1 MFKKVTVI
9 LFVLLLLS
17 SCSLKNINLTEPESA
32 SFDSGTDN
40 YPNTDDIITD
50 EYRGVWINY
59 NELSMK
65 SVGGGTAEDFKNKI
79 DTMFENIKAFGLNTV
94 IFQVRPFS
102 DSFCSSEIFPWS
114 SYITGE
120 QGKNPGYDPFLIA
133 TNEAEKYGLKIEAW
147 INPYRVSYK
156 DNFDDLSESNPAKQC
171 YTDNPLTD
179 DLIITGGGIYY
190 NPSSKRAQK
199 IIIDGVREIVKNYN
213 ISAIHMDDYFYPTVD
228 EGIDVD
234 LYTNYRNEGG
244 ELSLDDWRRENVNTF
259 ISGLYSSVKSIK
271 QDVKVVISP
280 AGDIEKNYSMLYA
293 DVLKWCSQGGYADII
308 MPQLYY
314 GFKNSSKP
322 FIKMLN
328 LWSEAV
334 KSGNVKLCVGLAYY
348 KSGKTDDNA
357 GDGINEWCEN
367 GNICSEEIRYSRKK
381 DNYCGFSVYS
391 YSYLFAENKSG
402 NAEMEY
408 LNMKNVL

>member
-1 MFKKVTVI
+1 
-9 LFVLLLLS
+9 
-17 SCSLKNINLTEPESA
+17 
-32 SFDSGTDN
+32 
-40 YPNTDDIITD
+40 
-50 EYRGVWINY
+50 
-59 NELSMK
+59 MK

-156 DNFDDLSESNPAKQC
+156 DNFDDLSESNPAKQW

-179 DLIITGGGIYY
+179 DLIITGSGIYY

-322 FIKMLN
+322 FLKMLN

-334 KSGNVKLCVGLAYY
+334 KSCNVKLCVGLAYY

-367 GNICSEEIRYSRKK
+367 GNICSEEIIYSRRK

-391 YSYLFAENKSG
+391 YSYLFAENKSE
-402 NAEMEY
+402 NAEKEY

>member
-32 SFDSGTDN
+32 SFDSGNDN
-40 YPNTDDIITD
+40 CPNTDDIITD

-156 DNFDDLSESNPAKQC
+156 DNFDDLSELNPAKQW

-179 DLIITGGGIYY
+179 DLIITGSGIYY

-199 IIIDGVREIVKNYN
+199 IIIDGVREIVRNYN

-322 FIKMLN
+322 FLKMLN

-334 KSGNVKLCVGLAYY
+334 KSGNVKLCIGLAYY

-367 GNICSEEIRYSRKK
+367 GNICSEEIRYSRRK

-391 YSYLFAENKSG
+391 YSYLFAENKSEF
-402 NAEMEY
+402 AVKEY
-408 LNMKNVL
+408 LNM

>member
-1 MFKKVTVI
+1 MWV
-9 LFVLLLLS
+9 
-17 SCSLKNINLTEPESA
+17 
-32 SFDSGTDN
+32 
-40 YPNTDDIITD
+40 
-50 EYRGVWINY
+50 NY

-156 DNFDDLSESNPAKQC
+156 DNFDDLSESNPAKQW

-179 DLIITGGGIYY
+179 DLIITGSGIYY

-199 IIIDGVREIVKNYN
+199 IIIDGVREIVRNYN

-244 ELSLDDWRRENVNTF
+244 KLSLDDWRRENVNTF

-322 FIKMLN
+322 FLKMLN

-367 GNICSEEIRYSRKK
+367 GNICSEEIRYSRRK
-381 DNYCGFSVYS
+381 DNYCGFPCTPILI
-391 YSYLFAENKSG
+391 YLRKTSRKMPKRNT
-402 NAEMEY
+402 
-408 LNMKNVL
+408 

>member
-1 MFKKVTVI
+1 MFKKVTAI

-17 SCSLKNINLTEPESA
+17 SCSLKNINLTEHESA
-32 SFDSGTDN
+32 SFDSGNDN
-40 YPNTDDIITD
+40 CPNTDDIIAD

-156 DNFDDLSESNPAKQC
+156 DNFDDLSESNPAKQW

-179 DLIITGGGIYY
+179 DLIITGSGIYY

-228 EGIDVD
+228 EGIDID

-259 ISGLYSSVKSIK
+259 ISGLYSSVKTIK

-322 FIKMLN
+322 FLKMLN

-334 KSGNVKLCVGLAYY
+334 KSGNVKLCIGLAYY
-348 KSGKTDDNA
+348 KSGKRTTMRVT
-357 GDGINEWCEN
+357 E
-367 GNICSEEIRYSRKK
+367 
-381 DNYCGFSVYS
+381 
-391 YSYLFAENKSG
+391 
-402 NAEMEY
+402 
-408 LNMKNVL
+408 

>member
-32 SFDSGTDN
+32 SFDSGNDN
-40 YPNTDDIITD
+40 CPNTDDIIAD

-120 QGKNPGYDPFLIA
+120 QGNNPGYDPFLIA

-156 DNFDDLSESNPAKQC
+156 DNFDDLSELNPAKQW

-179 DLIITGGGIYY
+179 DLIITGSGIYY

-228 EGIDVD
+228 EGIDID

-322 FIKMLN
+322 FLKMLN

-357 GDGINEWCEN
+357 GEGINEWCEN
-367 GNICSEEIRYSRKK
+367 GNICSEEIRYSRRK
-381 DNYCGFSVYS
+381 DSYCGFSVYS
-391 YSYLFAENKSG
+391 YSYLFAEIKSE
-402 NAEMEY
+402 NAEKEY

>member
-32 SFDSGTDN
+32 SFDSGNDN
-40 YPNTDDIITD
+40 CPNTDDIIAD

-147 INPYRVSYK
+147 INPYRISYK
-156 DNFDDLSESNPAKQC
+156 DNFDDLSESNPAKQW

-179 DLIITGGGIYY
+179 DLIITGSGIYY

-322 FIKMLN
+322 FLKMLN

-334 KSGNVKLCVGLAYY
+334 KSCNVKLCVGLAYY

-367 GNICSEEIRYSRKK
+367 DNICSEEIRYSRRK

-391 YSYLFAENKSG
+391 YSYLFAESKSE
-402 NAEMEY
+402 NAEKEY

>member
-17 SCSLKNINLTEPESA
+17 SCSLKNINLTDPESA
-32 SFDSGTDN
+32 SFDSGNDN
-40 YPNTDDIITD
+40 CPNTNDIIAD

-156 DNFDDLSESNPAKQC
+156 DNFDDLSESNPAKQW

-179 DLIITGGGIYY
+179 DLIITGSGIYY

-322 FIKMLN
+322 FLKMLN

-334 KSGNVKLCVGLAYY
+334 KSCNVKLCVGLAYY

-367 GNICSEEIRYSRKK
+367 GNICSEEIRYSRRK

-391 YSYLFAENKSG
+391 YSYLFAENKAE
-402 NAEMEY
+402 NAEKEY

>member
-1 MFKKVTVI
+1 
-9 LFVLLLLS
+9 
-17 SCSLKNINLTEPESA
+17 
-32 SFDSGTDN
+32 
-40 YPNTDDIITD
+40 
-50 EYRGVWINY
+50 
-59 NELSMK
+59 MK

-156 DNFDDLSESNPAKQC
+156 DNFDDLSESNPAKQW

-179 DLIITGGGIYY
+179 DLIITGSGIYY

-213 ISAIHMDDYFYPTVD
+213 ISAVHMDDYFYPTVD
-228 EGIDVD
+228 EGIDID

-322 FIKMLN
+322 FLKMLN

-367 GNICSEEIRYSRKK
+367 GNICSEEIRYSRRK

-391 YSYLFAENKSG
+391 YSYLFAENKSE
-402 NAEMEY
+402 NAEKEY

>member
-9 LFVLLLLS
+9 LFVLLLLL
-17 SCSLKNINLTEPESA
+17 SCSLKNINLTDPESA
-32 SFDSGTDN
+32 SFDSGNDN
-40 YPNTDDIITD
+40 CPNTNDIIAD

-156 DNFDDLSESNPAKQC
+156 DNFDDLSESNPAKQW

-179 DLIITGGGIYY
+179 DLIITGSGIYY
-190 NPSSKRAQK
+190 NPSSKRAQS

-322 FIKMLN
+322 FLKMLN

-367 GNICSEEIRYSRKK
+367 GNICSEEIRYSRRK

-402 NAEMEY
+402 NAEKEY

>member
-40 YPNTDDIITD
+40 YPNTDDIIAD

-156 DNFDDLSESNPAKQC
+156 DNFDDLSESNPAKQW

-179 DLIITGGGIYY
+179 DLIITGSGIYY

-199 IIIDGVREIVKNYN
+199 IIIDGVREIVRKYN

-322 FIKMLN
+322 FLKMLN

-334 KSGNVKLCVGLAYY
+334 KSGNVKLCIGLAYY

-367 GNICSEEIRYSRKK
+367 GNICSEEIRYSRRK

-391 YSYLFAENKSG
+391 YSYLFAENKAE
-402 NAEMEY
+402 NAEKEY